1 MASHIDA
8 VPAVRDE
15 SGCKGAYSMTEP
27 CTSIAT
33 PPDDH
38 ASRQH
43 KETVLRFGKQLQLR
57 IAHKARSFEIR
68 YTHRRSGQVL
78 SAMDHPFWLG
88 SGIGELPGQRK
99 LRRALLN
106 ALPAEI
112 GIWVKRMRFTWLTHA
127 DIAELWK
134 NMETV
139 RRIAEDNIRLLPIW
153 LLLASERRLGIRM
166 PDAQPILAMKMQL
179 QTLGVLPRTWR
190 ALCRYGVRLFP
201 AVPGYEL
208 GNVFRRFERAVAYLR
223 LAGLDDIAAFSRPEK
238 WCAWWFANE
247 AGGALW
253 EFGPELP
260 RAALHQLRK
269 GVVHWDATELN
280 ELDYLIDFDG
290 MADVVLSLAE
300 TELRKAFDNLPANKR
315 GKRWSWW
322 EELPERLT
330 REIERYSRKEKSDDV
345 LPVRIGAY
353 SQGLYN
359 IVPLS
364 TEAELVEE
372 GNRMDHCLRDGF
384 RRHYDRKSTWLHSI
398 RDSAVG
404 TSIATIAIE
413 ADENGFPHISEA
425 QAQGNEKLPLH
436 VIPIILELLT
446 RHCAAA
452 GEVVLPRRR
461 AHKGNASRPV
471 LATGVHCLD
480 EEVGGLNATE
490 VTVLVGT
497 RGELMP
503 MAYTCMAHVLES
515 AHRDVVFVTTHGM
528 ASDPPPIRT
537 RTYATRA
544 RDSYEVLAQESM
556 SRGLLSNRTG
566 AAECFLV
573 DSAQIQSMATLRRVV
588 DEISEQ
594 ASPALIV
601 IEATS
606 VTLDDLDSGR
616 LENSAKFL
624 GLPILV
630 LCATDLQ
637 QQGPSGGKVKLLKR
651 LRKRPGNFA
660 LIDQVAA

>member
-1 MASHIDA
+1 
-8 VPAVRDE
+8 
-15 SGCKGAYSMTEP
+15 MTEY
-27 CTSIAT
+27 CTFAAT
-33 PPDDH
+33 TQGDH
-38 ASRQH
+38 ASRTH
-43 KETVLRFGKQLQLR
+43 KESVLRFGKDLQLR

-68 YTHRRSGQVL
+68 YKHRRSGQMM
-78 SAMDHPFWLG
+78 SAMDHPFWRG
-88 SGIGELPGQRK
+88 NGIGELPGQRK
-99 LRRALLN
+99 LRRVLLET
-106 ALPAEI
+106 LPAEI
-112 GIWVKRMRFTWLTHA
+112 GLWVKRMRFPWLTHA
-127 DIAELWK
+127 DIAEMWK
-134 NMETV
+134 SMDAV
-139 RRIAEDNIRLLPIW
+139 RRIAEDNIRLLPLW
-153 LLLASERRLGIRM
+153 LLLANERRLGIRM
-166 PDAQPILAMKMQL
+166 PEAQPVLAMKMQL
-179 QTLGVLPRTWR
+179 QTLGISPRTWR

-208 GNVFRRFERAVAYLR
+208 EDVFRRFERAVAYLR
-223 LAGLDDIAAFSRPEK
+223 LAGLDDIAALSRSEK
-238 WCAWWFANE
+238 WCAWWFVIE

-260 RAALHQLRK
+260 RAALHHLRK
-269 GVVHWDATELN
+269 GVALWNAEELH
-280 ELDYLIDFDG
+280 EMDYLIDFDG

-300 TELRKAFDNLPANKR
+300 PDMRTAFDNLPSNKR
-315 GKRWSWW
+315 GKCWSWW

-345 LPVRIGAY
+345 LPIRIGAY
-353 SQGLYN
+353 SQGLYDV
-359 IVPLS
+359 VPLS

-398 RDSAVG
+398 RDSAEG
-404 TSIATIAIE
+404 TPLATIAIE

-436 VIPIILELLT
+436 VIPIILDLLT

-452 GEVVLPRRR
+452 GEVTPPRRR
-461 AHKGNASRPV
+461 AHKGTASRPV

-490 VTVLVGT
+490 VTVLAGT
-497 RGELMP
+497 RSELMP
-503 MAYTCMAHVLES
+503 MAHTCIAHVLNT
-515 AHRDVVFVTTHGM
+515 AQRDVVLVTAHGM
-528 ASDPPPIRT
+528 ASDAPLMRT
-537 RTYATRA
+537 RTYATRP
-544 RDSYEVLAQESM
+544 RDSYEVLIQESI
-556 SRGLLSNRTG
+556 SPGLLSDRTA
-566 AAECFLV
+566 AAECFVV
-573 DSAQIQSMATLRRVV
+573 DSFQMQSIETLRTVV

-606 VTLDDLDSGR
+606 DTLDDLDSGR

-637 QQGPSGGKVKLLKR
+637 QQGSRGGKARLLKR
-651 LRKRPGNFA
+651 LRKSPGKF
-660 LIDQVAA
+660 LLMDQLVG